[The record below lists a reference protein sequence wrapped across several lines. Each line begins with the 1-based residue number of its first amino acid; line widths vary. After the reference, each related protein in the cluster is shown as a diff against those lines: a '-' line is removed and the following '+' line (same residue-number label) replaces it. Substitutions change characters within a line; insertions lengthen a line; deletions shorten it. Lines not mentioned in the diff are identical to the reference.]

1 MRIRVPRNRPAR
13 SVTHDL
19 INKMSV
25 IIGNCDL
32 LREKMDEGTEQSK
45 RVSIIRAIADQAV
58 KELTKDIRKAG

>member
-1 MRIRVPRNRPAR
+1 MRPRVSHYRPAQ

-32 LREKMDEGTEQSK
+32 LIEKMEEGTEQSK
-45 RVSIIRAIADQAV
+45 RVSTIRAIADEAV